1 MSRKLKGCDEMA
13 EKLTALAAYLEEFN
27 VLSVTVRILL
37 ATLCGGV
44 LGIERGKANQAAG
57 MRTHILV
64 CLGATLI
71 MLTGEYMFHKFF
83 TGDPARLGA
92 QVVSGIAATAVV
104 YVVVSRFKLIS
115 DHFTHN
121 NLWMRIYVEFHDP
134 SCLETIC
141 NILQSCG
148 VQVGEVTMNN
158 PGNSG
163 NYNAIILLKNLDNKS
178 SSQIEEF
185 LEHVTEIDTL
195 KFLD

>member
-1 MSRKLKGCDEMA
+1 MA

-71 MLTGEYMFHKFF
+71 MLTGEYMFHKFS
-83 TGDPARLGA
+83 TG
-92 QVVSGIAATAVV
+92 
-104 YVVVSRFKLIS
+104 
-115 DHFTHN
+115 
-121 NLWMRIYVEFHDP
+121 E
-134 SCLETIC
+134 
-141 NILQSCG
+141 QSCG

>member
-1 MSRKLKGCDEMA
+1 MDPPSAAAAA
-13 EKLTALAAYLEEFN
+13 ELAVYLEEFN
-27 VLSVTVRILL
+27 VLSVTLRILL

-71 MLTGEYMFHKFF
+71 MLTGEYMFHKFSA
-83 TGDPARLGA
+83 GDPARLGA

-195 KFLD
+195 KFLN

>member
-64 CLGATLI
+64 CLGAMLI
-71 MLTGEYMFHKFF
+71 MLTGEYMFHKFS

-121 NLWMRIYVEFHDP
+121 KLWMRIYVEFHDP

-148 VQVGEVTMNN
+148 VQGGEVTMNN

>member
-1 MSRKLKGCDEMA
+1 MA

-71 MLTGEYMFHKFF
+71 MLTGEYMFHKFS

-121 NLWMRIYVEFHDP
+121 NLWMRIVSLAFQFY
-134 SCLETIC
+134 SR
-141 NILQSCG
+141 
-148 VQVGEVTMNN
+148 
-158 PGNSG
+158 
-163 NYNAIILLKNLDNKS
+163 A
-178 SSQIEEF
+178 
-185 LEHVTEIDTL
+185 
-195 KFLD
+195 